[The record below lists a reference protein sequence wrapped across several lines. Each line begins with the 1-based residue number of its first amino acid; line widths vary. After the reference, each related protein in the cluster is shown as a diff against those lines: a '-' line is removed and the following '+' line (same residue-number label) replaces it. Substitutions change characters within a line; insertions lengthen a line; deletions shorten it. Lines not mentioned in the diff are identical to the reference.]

1 MSFSAT
7 MYMSSMNGQMTLIPA
22 TSSRLFSMLAHVTGQ
37 PLLASF
43 LAMLTGFLI
52 LDCMNSIGFLLY
64 LTLKS
69 SFSTSNFVFTSLMA
83 HEYIIMISSK
93 LCISCMKGFS
103 SGRRSELMYLLFRAF
118 VCIDSITPP
127 KCKKTGMVCPV
138 AQLCVLY
145 YIPLVLK
152 NKIL

>member
-1 MSFSAT
+1 
-7 MYMSSMNGQMTLIPA
+7 MSSMNGQMTLIPA
-22 TSSRLFSMLAHVTGQ
+22 TSSRLFSILAHVTGQ

-93 LCISCMKGFS
+93 FCISCMKGFS
-103 SGRRSELMYLLFRAF
+103 SGRRRELMYLLFRAF

-127 KCKKTGMVCPV
+127 KCKK
-138 AQLCVLY
+138 LEWCVLLHNYVY
-145 YIPLVLK
+145 YTTFHLCLKIKFYKIPV
-152 NKIL
+152 NDQ